1 MKFDTLKFISDLV
14 EFPSVSA
21 DSNHAE
27 DVRKCAMFLKDKFEG
42 FGFSV
47 DFHETGLYPILFAR
61 RDFKGG
67 KPKVRILCYGHY
79 DVQPADPFEKW
90 NTPPFKAEIK
100 NGKIWGRG
108 TADNK
113 GPFSCIIAGMMNFL
127 FQNPDAPIDIAFMLE
142 GEEEI
147 GSPSMSKFIEDNA
160 KLLSSYDFMMLS
172 DTSSASLSQIVVTIG
187 LRGTGSLDARF
198 KGANT
203 DVHSGMYG
211 GMIYNP
217 LQAMAEVCAT
227 LHDRDGFVNI
237 PHFYDGVET
246 LGDWERGEIAKSP
259 FDEEAVKKLLG
270 VEHLYVQKGYT
281 PAEASRVLPTLE
293 FTGMGGGYQGEG
305 SKSVIP
311 SECFCKISCRTASG
325 QKTDAILELVKKA
338 VKERTPDAIKVE
350 FTDYDASGDAYFVN
364 PKDNGNAVV
373 KNAFAAME
381 ECVEKEFGSKPIYL
395 REGASIPLISKIKN
409 ATGLDCMMVG
419 LFTPEDNLHAPN
431 EGFYLEMVDKASAYY
446 ERFFNRILE
455 KC

>member
-47 DFHETGLYPILFAR
+47 DFHETGLHPILFAR

-147 GSPSMSKFIEDNA
+147 GSPSMSKFIEENA

-211 GMIYNP
+211 GMISFE
-217 LQAMAEVCAT
+217 LKDDVKG
-227 LHDRDGFVNI
+227 LSSF
-237 PHFYDGVET
+237 
-246 LGDWERGEIAKSP
+246 
-259 FDEEAVKKLLG
+259 EAGKKLLNSLKIPAIAVSLG
-270 VEHLYVQKGYT
+270 DPDSLIEH
-281 PAEASRVLPTLE
+281 PASMTHANVSPEDRLAAGITDGLIRLSVGLE
-293 FTGMGGGYQGEG
+293 
-305 SKSVIP
+305 S
-311 SECFCKISCRTASG
+311 A
-325 QKTDAILELVKKA
+325 
-338 VKERTPDAIKVE
+338 
-350 FTDYDASGDAYFVN
+350 
-364 PKDNGNAVV
+364 KDLIADFEQ
-373 KNAFAAME
+373 AFAA
-381 ECVEKEFGSKPIYL
+381 I
-395 REGASIPLISKIKN
+395 
-409 ATGLDCMMVG
+409 
-419 LFTPEDNLHAPN
+419 
-431 EGFYLEMVDKASAYY
+431 
-446 ERFFNRILE
+446 
-455 KC
+455 